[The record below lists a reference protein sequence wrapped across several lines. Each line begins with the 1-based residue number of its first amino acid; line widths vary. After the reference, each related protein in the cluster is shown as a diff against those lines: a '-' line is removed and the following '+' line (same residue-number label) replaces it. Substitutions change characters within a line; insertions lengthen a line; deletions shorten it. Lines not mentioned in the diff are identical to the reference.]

1 MLVSQTLDGTTPAVY
16 LSNYFQFS
24 SVQGGGRNTCE
35 MVAAAST
42 LRKFEKPP
50 SSPQGEVEVVVKEGS
65 RGGGQVSDGRWAA
78 QEATAEETFESRL
91 VLVEGTCM
99 QWYGV
104 V

>member
-1 MLVSQTLDGTTPAVY
+1 M
-16 LSNYFQFS
+16 
-24 SVQGGGRNTCE
+24 E
-35 MVAAAST
+35 
-42 LRKFEKPP
+42 FEKPP
-50 SSPQGEVEVVVKEGS
+50 SSPQGEVEVVVKAQGKEE
-65 RGGGQVSDGRWAA
+65 VSDGRWAA